1 MTGYAIGWALTVA
14 GRLLGALAEG
24 LDFVAETSAD
34 AAERTCATGLSLYE
48 RGTVLRYPVAGEVA
62 RHG

>member
-1 MTGYAIGWALTVA
+1 MTSSVIGWALTVA
-14 GRLLGALAEG
+14 GRLLGVLAEG

-34 AAERTCATGLSLYE
+34 AAERACGTGLSLYE
-48 RGTVLRYPVAGEVA
+48 RGAVLRDPIVSEVA